1 MEKIAM
7 WFVGVASACSV
18 LFGASIY
25 ANREFLLSDLAAAQ
39 DDLATYKASVRD
51 ELSQCRGEK

>member
-1 MEKIAM
+1 MERIGM
-7 WFVGVASACSV
+7 WFIGAVSACAV

-39 DDLATYKASVRD
+39 DDLATYKVSVNE
-51 ELSQCRGEK
+51 ELAVCRGEK

>member
-7 WFVGVASACSV
+7 WFVGVVSACAV

-39 DDLATYKASVRD
+39 DDLATYKASVKE
-51 ELSQCRGEK
+51 ELAACRGEE

>member
-7 WFVGVASACSV
+7 WFVGVISACSV
-18 LFGASIY
+18 LFGASMY

-39 DDLATYKASVRD
+39 DDLATYKASVKE
-51 ELSQCRGEK
+51 ELAVCRGEE